1 MRQWELRGV
10 STQVKRPVD
19 EPVVMVEGPQGFRS
33 LIDQVPAICWTTDA
47 DLRFTSALGAGWAEL
62 GLGPNQLV
70 GTTLFDLLDTHDPR
84 EEPISAHWRALG
96 GESVRFE
103 LWLGGR
109 PFHGGVAPLSD
120 ARGHRIGTICVVLD
134 GSPRPNRV
142 TVFTSSLSA
151 TA

>member
-62 GLGPNQLV
+62 WDRTSSSARPSSTSWTRTILARSPSPPTGGLW
-70 GTTLFDLLDTHDPR
+70 
-84 EEPISAHWRALG
+84 A
-96 GESVRFE
+96 
-103 LWLGGR
+103 
-109 PFHGGVAPLSD
+109 
-120 ARGHRIGTICVVLD
+120 
-134 GSPRPNRV
+134 GSPCDSNCGWADDR
-142 TVFTSSLSA
+142 S
-151 TA
+151 TAVSPL